1 MNRMMFAL
9 VLALVSVAITI
20 SIYGPLE
27 LIDIARGFFTSIRI
41 SSGRTGHTSEESC
54 ADGENGNQHSIVPSG
69 KESAGADKNETS
81 R

>member
-27 LIDIARGFFTSIRI
+27 LMDIPRGFFATMRTSSR
-41 SSGRTGHTSEESC
+41 RTGHTCEHAG
-54 ADGENGNQHSIVPSG
+54 ADGENASQCSIVPLG
-69 KESAGADKNETS
+69 KESDHQLDG
-81 R
+81 